1 MCTIRTSTELYH
13 LYQFC
18 VYGFHTHSN
27 CYVWIEHVCIGSLHV
42 CVYVHH
48 NKMHR
53 LIMSVES
60 LFRCV
65 CAGVTVRRMNLTCP
79 LPASS
84 SVSMC
89 VCRCHSKTYESDLPT
104 ASIIICFHNE
114 ALSALLRTV
123 HTVLQRSPPHL
134 IHEIILINDASDF
147 RKAESYSDFCK
158 AESYI
163 SHMLTVTF
171 VRLNH
176 TSLTC

>member
-1 MCTIRTSTELYH
+1 MAMAFILTIVIVMCGLNMFVLEA
-13 LYQFC
+13 C
-18 VYGFHTHSN
+18 M
-27 CYVWIEHVCIGSLHV
+27 
-42 CVYVHH
+42 CVYVYHS
-48 NKMHR
+48 KMYR
-53 LIMSVES
+53 LIMFVWRACFCRWHSKTYIYV
-60 LFRCV
+60 
-65 CAGVTVRRMNLTCP
+65 NLTCP

-84 SVSMC
+84 SVSVC

-147 RKAESYSDFCK
+147 CKTESCH
-158 AESYI
+158 
-163 SHMLTVTF
+163 SHKQTVTF

-176 TSLTC
+176 TSLTG

>member
-1 MCTIRTSTELYH
+1 MCGELVSAGGTVRH
-13 LYQFC
+13 I
-18 VYGFHTHSN
+18 
-27 CYVWIEHVCIGSLHV
+27 YVNLTCPLPASS
-42 CVYVHH
+42 
-48 NKMHR
+48 
-53 LIMSVES
+53 SVS
-60 LFRCV
+60 VCV
-65 CAGVTVRRMNLTCP
+65 CAGVTVRHMNLTCP

-147 RKAESYSDFCK
+147 CKTESCH
-158 AESYI
+158 
-163 SHMLTVTF
+163 SHKQTVTF

-176 TSLTC
+176 TSLTG